1 MSLLPE
7 PAPLD
12 PPPGSPDAVEDAARD
27 ASAAARFL
35 DELTDRLNSART
47 PAWQGAD
54 AEAAEARRSRLAR
67 LADQSA
73 ETLHSTAS
81 RLGDHAEVLRE
92 VQARLAVLRAAQDS
106 DFAVAR
112 SRVALPLD
120 PTDPL
125 AADPE
130 DVVAALRAADA
141 DRRAEHA
148 RLVARAEDDAAATI
162 RVLAG
167 VASAVA
173 GTPRY
178 DSDAALLRLA
188 VLLPAWGTPEV
199 ARRGAL
205 LARAVRHGTPDGGE
219 MGAEALQAAARA
231 DLDLAADPAYAS
243 AFLAGLGPV
252 LARGW
257 LGAAWSGAAADDPRT
272 DLFARTLSALD
283 RDGAG
288 PPWLAGLLEG
298 ASADGELAM
307 VAGGVGAV
315 LARAKALGLTG
326 PPPAVAAAWARSLVR
341 EERAAGHATDLGVA
355 PAGADPAATDPLALL
370 ADAVVEQR
378 AARAAADLMS
388 DDDAWTVVLSRFWN
402 DPALRD
408 SLVTTVAD
416 APGEAAR
423 PALGAGLAALGTGLE
438 DGDPDDWAFV
448 EERIPEVAPVLATA
462 LLRHPDVL
470 ARPLTG
476 AATGTAD
483 PGSVRALRG
492 LAVTVALDE
501 GTDPERRGAVGDRI
515 ARALSHPHPGALP
528 VAAGAAAVAVPAA
541 FVAVR
546 EHGARL
552 AHAMEQHRR
561 RDEAEARAY
570 LWDWT
575 LGLGFTG
582 AGLAPGLGVPVAIAG
597 TVLTD
602 VLGADGSY
610 TLGRDRRLH
619 HRLPEAVAAAD
630 LARSG
635 SAHVATA
642 REAALAYARTLVA
655 LGTPAVP
662 QERDESLAA
671 KLVEATA
678 SEVAGGFVGRRL
690 RIADGLDGI
699 VGGAVVSQAKDLAG
713 KLD

>member
-12 PPPGSPDAVEDAARD
+12 PPPGSPDAVDDAARG
-27 ASAAARFL
+27 AAAAARLL
-35 DELTDRLNSART
+35 DELTDRLTSART
-47 PAWQGAD
+47 PAWQGVD
-54 AEAAEARRSRLAR
+54 AEAAEARRSGLAR
-67 LADQSA
+67 LADQGA
-73 ETLHSTAS
+73 EALHRTAS

-106 DFAVAR
+106 EFAVAR

-162 RVLAG
+162 RVLVGA
-167 VASAVA
+167 AAV
-173 GTPRY
+173 TPRY
-178 DSDAALLRLA
+178 DSDVALLRLA

-219 MGAEALQAAARA
+219 MSTEALQTAARE

-257 LGAAWSGAAADDPRT
+257 LGAAWSGAAVDDPRT
-272 DLFARTLSALD
+272 ELFARTLSALD
-283 RDGAG
+283 REGAG
-288 PPWLAGLLEG
+288 PPWLAGLLDG
-298 ASADGELAM
+298 ASANGEMAM

-326 PPPAVAAAWARSLVR
+326 PPPAVAAAWTRSLVR
-341 EERAAGHATDLGVA
+341 EERAAGHPTDLGVA
-355 PAGADPAATDPLALL
+355 PAGADPSATDPLALL
-370 ADAVVEQR
+370 ADAVVEQG

-416 APGEAAR
+416 APREAAR
-423 PALGAGLAALGTGLE
+423 PALGAGLVALGTGLE

-448 EERIPEVAPVLATA
+448 EERITEAAPVLATA

-470 ARPLTG
+470 AQPLTR

-501 GTDPERRGAVGDRI
+501 GTDPEHRGAVGDRI
-515 ARALSHPHPGALP
+515 ARALSHPHPSALP
-528 VAAGAAAVAVPAA
+528 VEAGAGAVAVPAA

-546 EHGARL
+546 QHGARL

-561 RDEAEARAY
+561 RDEAEAKAH

-582 AGLAPGLGVPVAIAG
+582 AGLAPGLGVPVAVAE
-597 TVLTD
+597 TVVTD

-610 TLGRDRRLH
+610 TPGRDRRLH

-630 LARSG
+630 LGRRG
-635 SAHVATA
+635 SAHPAAA
-642 REAALAYARTLVA
+642 REAALAYARTLDV
-655 LGTPAVP
+655 LGTPAAP
-662 QERDESLAA
+662 EETDDSLAA
-671 KLVEATA
+671 KLVEATTT
-678 SEVAGGFVGRRL
+678 EVAAGFVGRRL
-690 RIADGLDGI
+690 RIAEGLDGI

-713 KLD
+713 NLD